1 MKTNPKT
8 LSKLS
13 SLRVAII
20 QNFNLRDFSYKEI
33 ETLCNSL
40 NISVMYFYYW
50 KYANCVDQNS
60 DNTYRVNN
68 LFNSIYVTEVYK
80 KAQEQ
85 LKVFRKERER
95 KQLEKNGSL
104 FPLPVKKRDK
114 TPKFTIESAILLLKN
129 HGYKIM
135 KPIQQFEEI

>member
-8 LSKLS
+8 ISKLS
-13 SLRVAII
+13 
-20 QNFNLRDFSYKEI
+20 NLRIAIRDTFQDKNFSYKDI

-40 NISVMYFYYW
+40 STSVMYFYYF
-50 KYANCVDQNS
+50 KYANCVDQKI
-60 DNTYRVNN
+60 DNTYKINQNFFEISV
-68 LFNSIYVTEVYK
+68 SEVYRR
-80 KAQEQ
+80 AQQQ